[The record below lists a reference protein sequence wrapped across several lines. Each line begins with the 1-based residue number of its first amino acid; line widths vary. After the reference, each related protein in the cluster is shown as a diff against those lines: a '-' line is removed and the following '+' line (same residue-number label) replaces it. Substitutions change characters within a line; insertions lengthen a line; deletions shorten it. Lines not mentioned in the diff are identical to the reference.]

1 MKCSN
6 CGYEIESSNL
16 KTCPLCGSALV
27 FENNDVSSTTQ
38 VGTAADE
45 PREVE
50 QPETASSD
58 VNNQAEVQVI
68 CPQCNEYM
76 VHKTKFCPNCG
87 FDFQKQENQVQEPVQ
102 AETEPLPSEPV
113 VWYVEEAPDDV
124 MPKQKP
130 QMNEPEIPAHDE
142 LDAVRHEDD
151 EEEELQMGGYY
162 PYPEDETEGPAKK
175 DQEKGKVRK
184 TFPQWLKVA
193 LTVLLSVAI
202 GALLYYVTH

>member
-50 QPETASSD
+50 KPETASSD
-58 VNNQAEVQVI
+58 VNNQVEVQVV
-68 CPQCNEYM
+68 CPQCNESL

-87 FDFQKQENQVQEPVQ
+87 FDFQKQEDQVQESVQ
-102 AETEPLPSEPV
+102 EETEPLPSEPV

-162 PYPEDETEGPAKK
+162 PYPEDEPEGPAKK

>member
-27 FENNDVSSTTQ
+27 FENNDVPSTTQ
-38 VGTAADE
+38 TGTAADE

-50 QPETASSD
+50 KPETISSD
-58 VNNQAEVQVI
+58 VNNQAEVQVV

-102 AETEPLPSEPV
+102 AEAEPLPSEPV

-162 PYPEDETEGPAKK
+162 PYPEDDPEAPAKK
-175 DQEKGKVRK
+175 DQEKGKGRK

-193 LTVLLSVAI
+193 LAVLLSVMI
-202 GALLYYVTH
+202 GAFLYSVTH